1 MTLNEFAVLDA
12 LNIASTRQPAPG
24 EDFWG
29 TAAGVAEVLRTD
41 DRFKDYP
48 KLDARAC
55 GYVLR
60 ACVARPGVTRTPL
73 VEQVGRRHG
82 GALKWRLTRAA
93 CQALIA

>member
-12 LNIASTRQPAPG
+12 LNIASCQQPAPG

-29 TAAGVAEVLRTD
+29 TAAGVAEVLSTD

-60 ACVARPGVTRTPL
+60 GCMSRINVHAPL